1 MEAFDYIQAAK
12 GSRLLDRDETDR
24 LEMIRGDVERA
35 FTLRGLAQPSGSDF
49 QFIVNEVAKKVST
62 AYPYMTGQEL
72 AIIIDQGVA
81 GELTRDTKPTA
92 SAIFGWMSAYMNGD
106 ARKEALRDYRRNLR
120 WHGQQDGP
128 SPENVAELNRQ
139 AEVRALQTL
148 WAEFKDL
155 GHFAADHL
163 DGYIAMACDAFMKR
177 GYMQVTDEH
186 WAQARAAARKEAQ
199 RALGSSWIDRALPY
213 DPIFRTKRIMLAMCF
228 RGLVNA
234 GYELTVNA

>member
-1 MEAFDYIQAAK
+1 MNTYTVDDGKEVIRAVV
-12 GSRLLDRDETDR
+12 DR
-24 LEMIRGDVERA
+24 A
-35 FTLRGLAQPSGSDF
+35 YTLSEVAQPGAIDY
-49 QFIVNEVAKKVST
+49 QRTIDDIHDKVLRS
-62 AYPYMTGQEL
+62 YGYLTGQEL
-72 AIIIDQGVA
+72 TLIAEAGVA
-81 GELTRDTKPTA
+81 GELGGRTRP
-92 SAIFGWMSAYMNGD
+92 SAAAFFGWIAAYVGGD
-106 ARKEALRDYRRNLR
+106 LRKETIRNYRRNNTGDPASRLNTP
-120 WHGQQDGP
+120 D
-128 SPENVAELNRQ
+128 EIAELNRQ

-199 RALGSSWIDRALPY
+199 RALGSSWIDRTLPY

-234 GYELTVNA
+234 GYELEVNA